1 LSIAAL
7 GIAVVYLL
15 IVVAGAIGALLVL
28 IWLFGET
35 SSVTARTGHET
46 AEGLR
51 GANRFGTGSTPSSP
65 VESERSDEK
74 AA

>member
-1 LSIAAL
+1 MSIATL

-15 IVVAGAIGALLVL
+15 VVVAGAVGALLVL

-35 SSVTARTGHET
+35 SEVTARTGYEAT
-46 AEGLR
+46 KSSR
-51 GANRFGTGSTPSSP
+51 GTNRFGAERSTPSSS
-65 VESERSDEK
+65 VERERSEE

>member
-1 LSIAAL
+1 MSIATL

-15 IVVAGAIGALLVL
+15 ILVAGAIGALLVL

-35 SSVTARTGHET
+35 SDVTTKAGHET
-46 AEGLR
+46 VKGLR
-51 GANRFGTGSTPSSP
+51 GANRFRAGSTSSAP
-65 VESERSDEK
+65 GESERSEEK

>member
-1 LSIAAL
+1 LSIATL

-35 SSVTARTGHET
+35 SGVTARTGHET

-51 GANRFGTGSTPSSP
+51 GTNSFGAGGTPSSP
-65 VESERSDEK
+65 VEPERSEEK

>member
-1 LSIAAL
+1 MSIATL

-15 IVVAGAIGALLVL
+15 IVVAGAVGALLVL

-35 SSVTARTGHET
+35 SEVTARTGHEAT
-46 AEGLR
+46 KSSR
-51 GANRFGTGSTPSSP
+51 GTNRFRMERSTPSP
-65 VESERSDEK
+65 VEAERSEE